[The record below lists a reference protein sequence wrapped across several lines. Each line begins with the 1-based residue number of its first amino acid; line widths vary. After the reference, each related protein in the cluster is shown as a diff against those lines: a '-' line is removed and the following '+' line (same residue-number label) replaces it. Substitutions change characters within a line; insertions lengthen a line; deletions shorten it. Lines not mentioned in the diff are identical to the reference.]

1 MYLRGMQ
8 EKTSADGMEL
18 EETRLSDKLTKGS
31 GTYD

>member
-18 EETRLSDKLTKGS
+18 EENFIVKLFFKNVAVV
-31 GTYD
+31 